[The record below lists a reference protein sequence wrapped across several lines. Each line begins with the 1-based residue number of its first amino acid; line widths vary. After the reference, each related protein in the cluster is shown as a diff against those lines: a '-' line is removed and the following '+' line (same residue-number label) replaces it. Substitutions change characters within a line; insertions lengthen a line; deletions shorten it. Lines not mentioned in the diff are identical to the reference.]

1 MHARKNQV
9 RSGSKYVIL
18 LACSENGT
26 LCVIMLLK
34 LLLSLVPLCLS
45 TLPGV
50 GRVIGETKAN
60 LRTFMS
66 LFLSLVI
73 RCEPVSGGVLWHIA
87 EAICQHI
94 WSRYWNFSWLTGDFW
109 AAIARKYAW
118 LQLCAHVCNLLSMS
132 CFYSKLVKCQS
143 EAVSSSFRLIFQP
156 DRAWLHKYP

>member
-1 MHARKNQV
+1 MAGAQVHVFGKTMHARKNQV

-94 WSRYWNFSWLTGDFW
+94 WSWYWNFSWNVDKWFLGCHSQEIYLASAMCW
-109 AAIARKYAW
+109 CVQPSIYVLL
-118 LQLCAHVCNLLSMS
+118 LQQTCKV
-132 CFYSKLVKCQS
+132 S
-143 EAVSSSFRLIFQP
+143 E
-156 DRAWLHKYP
+156 

>member
-1 MHARKNQV
+1 MTLANLIVVDTGQHPAQNVLAHPQDSLQITRTCAIAQVHVFGKTMHARKNQV

-94 WSRYWNFSWLTGDFW
+94 WS
-109 AAIARKYAW
+109 
-118 LQLCAHVCNLLSMS
+118 
-132 CFYSKLVKCQS
+132 
-143 EAVSSSFRLIFQP
+143 
-156 DRAWLHKYP
+156 